1 MLFGVYLVGLYAY
14 VACLYAH
21 LQLQHTQST
30 PSLPN
35 QASLKQIYHQY
46 RQFGLQVGILDSS
59 VLFGS
64 ALAGFLFLYVATKGW
79 FDYVSL
85 YLSWGLAVLYGG
97 FAFAVAKSL
106 PTNNPLSQALW
117 LLVGGFVSLG
127 IGLAFD
133 DELAVGLW
141 ALQAC
146 LVYVFGLKQ
155 QAPMARCFAL
165 MVLVCSSVL
174 WFDDYQAWLQ
184 AQDHI
189 LRGNRYGT
197 LWLVLAGAL
206 VYGLWQDWQGRE
218 YSAKWEIKTQ
228 QIALAFTLIHAMIL
242 PSLWFGVFATTW
254 LLIIALVGL
263 GVWLYR
269 AANTVVALFV
279 PIITVWTLCYFFINQ
294 SSAYDIKLIV
304 LGLAASSAILTAAFG
319 LHLPSW
325 QNPHKK
331 LPSTYFILGLF
342 ALLISLIALI
352 DTFNLQIKH
361 SFDLDLQFD
370 LTWAMFLS
378 FAVFALAFHIVKCLM
393 GRHWQS
399 LASVN
404 LSFMV
409 MISMMLVSLA
419 HNHHTTAHIVLL
431 GVVSLVLSLWILAE
445 QRLSPSTANWVH
457 LGLVLGAASY
467 LFGQSLNASVA
478 YLWGIASLMLWAGL
492 VYVPFTWK
500 TAFVQTYQQW
510 GQLLC
515 MLIASIWLL
524 DVAISTPIVIGTR
537 LPLLNATDIM
547 TVLLAVLWYHSIQN
561 TQLAT
566 SKPMLMM
573 AGAGLGLITISSIV
587 MRTWHFYSDIAW
599 NFSSL
604 VADFGVQAS
613 LSLVWSAIGIGVMV
627 IANKQQARTL
637 WIAGASLV
645 GVVVIKL
652 FLIDLG
658 NSGGIARIVS
668 FIGVGLGLLLV
679 GWFAPVPP
687 KTDDEEYEE

>member
-1 MLFGVYLVGLYAY
+1 MTKSTRSYFKG
-14 VACLYAH
+14 
-21 LQLQHTQST
+21 QS
-30 PSLPN
+30 L
-35 QASLKQIYHQY
+35 
-46 RQFGLQVGILDSS
+46 R
-59 VLFGS
+59 
-64 ALAGFLFLYVATKGW
+64 
-79 FDYVSL
+79 
-85 YLSWGLAVLYGG
+85 
-97 FAFAVAKSL
+97 
-106 PTNNPLSQALW
+106 
-117 LLVGGFVSLG
+117 
-127 IGLAFD
+127 
-133 DELAVGLW
+133 
-141 ALQAC
+141 
-146 LVYVFGLKQ
+146 
-155 QAPMARCFAL
+155 
-165 MVLVCSSVL
+165 
-174 WFDDYQAWLQ
+174 
-184 AQDHI
+184 HI
-189 LRGNRYGT
+189 VVV
-197 LWLVLAGAL
+197 VLAGAL

-218 YSAKWEIKTQ
+218 YSAKWEIKTR

-294 SSAYDIKLIV
+294 SSAYDIQLIV
-304 LGLAASSAILTAAFG
+304 LGLAAGGAILTAAFG

-378 FAVFALAFHIVKCLM
+378 FAVFALAFHIVKFLM

-399 LASVN
+399 PASVN

-431 GVVSLVLSLWILAE
+431 GVVSLMLSLWIVAE
-445 QRLSPSTANWVH
+445 QRLSPSTANWVHCVH

-561 TQLAT
+561 TQPGNIKTNAHD
-566 SKPMLMM
+566 
-573 AGAGLGLITISSIV
+573 GRR
-587 MRTWHFYSDIAW
+587 RTWFNHHQLNCD
-599 NFSSL
+599 
-604 VADFGVQAS
+604 ADMA
-613 LSLVWSAIGIGVMV
+613 
-627 IANKQQARTL
+627 
-637 WIAGASLV
+637 
-645 GVVVIKL
+645 
-652 FLIDLG
+652 FL
-658 NSGGIARIVS
+658 
-668 FIGVGLGLLLV
+668 
-679 GWFAPVPP
+679 
-687 KTDDEEYEE
+687 